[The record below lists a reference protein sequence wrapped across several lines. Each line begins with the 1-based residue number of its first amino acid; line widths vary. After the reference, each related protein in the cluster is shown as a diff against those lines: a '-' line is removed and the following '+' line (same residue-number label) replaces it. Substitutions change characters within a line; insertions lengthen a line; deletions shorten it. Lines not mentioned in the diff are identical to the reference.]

1 MNAGARIARRRTVP
15 AAALAALLAAGG
27 AAGAQTDPLIGQF
40 VGTARDVDLVGGGA
54 VDREIDVVVAP
65 NDSGGLRIEWTNV
78 TLVDGR
84 RDVPGV
90 KRRSDQVL
98 LTPAPDR
105 GFFLAGVGYDPF
117 RDKRAAEPMRG
128 DPLRWGVREGNALAV
143 YSFVV
148 LEDGRYELQ
157 TYERRATVGGLD
169 LTFQRVVDGSVVRRM
184 AGRAVR
190 AE

>member
-1 MNAGARIARRRTVP
+1 MTTVRRLLCGTALL
-15 AAALAALLAAGG
+15 AAALAVVLPARTW
-27 AAGAQTDPLIGQF
+27 AQSDPLLGQF
-40 VGTARDVDLVGGGA
+40 VGWARDVDLAGDRA
-54 VDREIDVVVAP
+54 AIDREIDIVISAIEG
-65 NDSGGLRIEWTNV
+65 GGLRIDWTNV

-90 KRRSDQVL
+90 KRRADQVL

-105 GFFLAGVGYDPF
+105 RFFLAGVGYDPF
-117 RDKRAAEPMRG
+117 QGKEELDATRG
-128 DPLRWGVREGNALAV
+128 DPVRWAVREGDTLTV

-157 TYERRATVGGLD
+157 VYERRATPDGLE
-169 LTFQRVVDGSVVRRM
+169 LAFERIEDGTVVRRM
-184 AGRAVR
+184 TGHAVR